1 MRATAIPLFV
11 AYALASGIALAQ
23 GVKAPPRAASATNN
37 WVVSETISPVDYT
50 PVVVAVTP
58 SRESGESGES
68 STMRL
73 SIHCRNG
80 RTELAVAG
88 AAISG
93 RGDDYAI
100 SYRID
105 SDGPVQIAA
114 GAPLFGT
121 GVAFKGD
128 IVRLLQSLPEE
139 GNMVIRL
146 TPRTGAI
153 REGNFPLG
161 GLKLVR
167 NKLAGACKWPQAV
180 AKPRD

>member
-1 MRATAIPLFV
+1 MKTAAIPLFV

-23 GVKAPPRAASATNN
+23 GVSAPPRAASATNN

-50 PVVVAVTP
+50 PIVVAVTP
-58 SRESGESGES
+58 SRESGESS
-68 STMRL
+68 AMRL
-73 SIHCRNG
+73 TIHCRNG

-88 AAISG
+88 TSISG
-93 RGDDYAI
+93 RGEDYAI
-100 SYRID
+100 SYRIN
-105 SDGPVQIAA
+105 SDGPVQAAA

-121 GVAFKGD
+121 GAAFKGD

-139 GNMVIRL
+139 GNMTIRL
-146 TPRTGAI
+146 APRTGAAL
-153 REGNFPLG
+153 EGNFALG

-167 NKLAGACKWPQAV
+167 DKLAGACKWPQAV